1 MVRTAFSA
9 LVLASV
15 LVSGTVACGGE
26 SAGPKVVA
34 GAPAGDVFD
43 VRGTV
48 TATRNGETR
57 QLARGDVVSGDDV
70 IDTGG
75 DGNIA
80 IRLRHNLVP
89 WTLGPGKKEQV
100 GLSLAWKAPR
110 STQTVAGPT
119 GERSGAAGRHAER
132 EAADT
137 AANAAAAAETEV
149 ATATATDETAPA
161 APAPGG
167 APEPAAAPPPPPP
180 PAPVAKAEE
189 SRREMAKVAEPKDA
203 IADVRGGDVGDSFG
217 SGGLGL
223 SGTGKGGGGSGGGA
237 IGLGDLGTI
246 GRGGGTGTGQGYG
259 AGGGGAL
266 GARKKPSAPQ
276 SIVRVFSAR
285 GGLETAV
292 VTRVVRTRNPRLI
305 ACVEPDAPA
314 RAMVKLSIKPDGKV
328 DTVTV
333 SGVSLKA
340 SQCLEKWMRA
350 TAFPTAKEPTSVSVL
365 VQPADPLAGA
375 K

>member
-9 LVLASV
+9 LVMASL

-137 AANAAAAAETEV
+137 AANAAPAAETAV
-149 ATATATDETAPA
+149 AA
-161 APAPGG
+161 
-167 APEPAAAPPPPPP
+167 
-180 PAPVAKAEE
+180 PAPVAKADV
-189 SRREMAKVAEPKDA
+189 SRREMEKVEDRKDVA
-203 IADVRGGDVGDSFG
+203 ADVLGGEVGDSFG

-223 SGTGKGGGGSGGGA
+223 SGTGKGGGGSGEGA
-237 IGLGDLGTI
+237 IGLGATGTI
-246 GRGGGTGTGQGYG
+246 GRGGGAGQGYG
-259 AGGGGAL
+259 AGGGGPGGRA
-266 GARKKPSAPQ
+266 KPSVPP

-285 GGLETAV
+285 GGLETTV
-292 VTRVVRTRNPRLI
+292 VTRVVRTRKPRLI

-314 RAMVKLSIKPDGKV
+314 RAMVKLTIKPDGKV

-333 SGVSLKA
+333 SGVSLSA

-350 TAFPTAKEPTSVSVL
+350 TAFPAAKEPTSVSVL